1 MYQLQFDHTHRIAS
15 HSPVVEV
22 TRSTATL
29 VSEQGGQFQR
39 MLSHTARGGE
49 NADTDAPGATESR
62 RRPIPTLQLETLKE
76 AQSRQAA
83 RVSQE
88 LEGGGQ
94 RAAPPAID
102 IRETAEFLEGGFGGR
117 RGAQPSRYPQTME
130 SQDEPRAP
138 HPDDDTVVVDEPEEG
153 PPHAVATSDAL
164 SHNIS
169 AVTYENNA
177 TPRDWNH
184 PGSDRSEV
192 AFPLVSAI
200 DPTQL
205 AHLHSRLTSGS
216 DGDGDLSALEEFPTL
231 SPMVDTPTL
240 RAPSPQFPVS
250 GGALRAGLVAN
261 THIGG
266 DLSVAVSPE
275 TVPSAQHPG
284 SAKQRP
290 NLRVATDTNSAIEQR
305 DSAFSEHRHYDL
317 RLSHLPQL
325 ELYAPMVMAMEQRLR
340 EEVSRAVAAEKAS
353 FALPPPQTSTT
364 AEDYEHLK
372 LQMAAELYN
381 LKRHIQQL
389 AKVGMQQAMHQPPP
403 SPSTAFQFPPRSAK
417 EPLRRSSSARE
428 SPHRHSSVQPLR
440 ESKLGLSQ
448 SIDVSLRRSFNQNR
462 VSQRSPSPN
471 GTPRRKEKKRIVVKV
486 VKGYDSPPVPYTKQ
500 RKPAP
505 TSPPTPT
512 PNTPA
517 RQTGLSKRPAS
528 DFSPAS
534 PIRGKLRRSS
544 ASDLRHSIESS
555 AVPNRSYSQSTFIE
569 ESIDSD

>member
-1 MYQLQFDHTHRIAS
+1 MGSSGGCSSQHCWTNEVHLLFKHIVDCWLSGSCAPNTFPPSFKPQYTRHMIYSASVSPVDVLSAQLRGLATANCYSSNQPTLLQQMYQLQFDHTHRITS

-22 TRSTATL
+22 TRSTATP

-49 NADTDAPGATESR
+49 NADTDAPDATESR

-205 AHLHSRLTSGS
+205 AHLHSRFTSGS

-266 DLSVAVSPE
+266 GPL
-275 TVPSAQHPG
+275 G
-284 SAKQRP
+284 CC
-290 NLRVATDTNSAIEQR
+290 
-305 DSAFSEHRHYDL
+305 
-317 RLSHLPQL
+317 
-325 ELYAPMVMAMEQRLR
+325 
-340 EEVSRAVAAEKAS
+340 VSRNCA
-353 FALPPPQTSTT
+353 QCTTSRKRKTT
-364 AEDYEHLK
+364 TK
-372 LQMAAELYN
+372 
-381 LKRHIQQL
+381 
-389 AKVGMQQAMHQPPP
+389 
-403 SPSTAFQFPPRSAK
+403 SS
-417 EPLRRSSSARE
+417 RRY
-428 SPHRHSSVQPLR
+428 
-440 ESKLGLSQ
+440 
-448 SIDVSLRRSFNQNR
+448 
-462 VSQRSPSPN
+462 
-471 GTPRRKEKKRIVVKV
+471 
-486 VKGYDSPPVPYTKQ
+486 GY
-500 RKPAP
+500 
-505 TSPPTPT
+505 
-512 PNTPA
+512 
-517 RQTGLSKRPAS
+517 
-528 DFSPAS
+528 
-534 PIRGKLRRSS
+534 
-544 ASDLRHSIESS
+544 
-555 AVPNRSYSQSTFIE
+555 
-569 ESIDSD
+569 